1 MSVSGRQRRL
11 MVAAPTGAV
20 NQRPFSGRPSNAAQQ
35 APLSN
40 LGQHNQSIEPPR
52 ETSAAVSQSPTR
64 A

>member
-1 MSVSGRQRRL
+1 L